1 MGQAWT
7 DLEIMREQ
15 SIIIVSGVPRAYQR
29 QVYFILQVM
38 EMLIIRMETVAD
50 LNEIFLRYQLL
61 VLETDVNAADAM
73 ELLVKRSRVEKQL
86 YG

>member
-1 MGQAWT
+1 
-7 DLEIMREQ
+7 
-15 SIIIVSGVPRAYQR
+15 
-29 QVYFILQVM
+29 
-38 EMLIIRMETVAD
+38 MLIIRMETVAD